1 MARNDAIKMV
11 DLLYLSA
18 ILKPADKSP
27 ILAKFRR
34 DIKEIVMI
42 LITFSYLR
50 DNSLGGEIRE

>member
-1 MARNDAIKMV
+1 MV

-27 ILAKFRR
+27 ILAEFRR

-42 LITFSYLR
+42 LITLSYLR
-50 DNSLGGEIRE
+50 DNSVGGEIRE